1 MPHRSVSSLS
11 FYGSMVMGHDSPVKY
26 NDSFGQSSPTGK
38 MKSSLSKRSAGDRS
52 ISVPPFL
59 KPDTGV
65 SFGETT
71 NFGYESQLS
80 SVTHPNK
87 WQVISDMLERVLAQS
102 LASLTHVD
110 NSCRWQHITSHVHD
124 LWPESRNG
132 KKKTTQDE
140 QRRIANKREQEDV
153 ESLESV
159 VVDSPS
165 STPTPEPCMYDLR
178 PHLSHMNVHI

>member
-26 NDSFGQSSPTGK
+26 NDSFGQSSPAAK
-38 MKSSLSKRSAGDRS
+38 IKSSLSKRSAGDRS
-52 ISVPPFL
+52 ILVPPFL

-87 WQVISDMLERVLAQS
+87 WQVISNMLERVLAQS
-102 LASLTHVD
+102 SASPTLVD
-110 NSCRWQHITSHVHD
+110 KIIHAGGNT
-124 LWPESRNG
+124 
-132 KKKTTQDE
+132 
-140 QRRIANKREQEDV
+140 
-153 ESLESV
+153 
-159 VVDSPS
+159 
-165 STPTPEPCMYDLR
+165 
-178 PHLSHMNVHI
+178 

>member
-1 MPHRSVSSLS
+1 
-11 FYGSMVMGHDSPVKY
+11 MVLGDDSPVKH
-26 NDSFGQSSPTGK
+26 NDSFEQSCPAGK

-52 ISVPPFL
+52 VSVPPFL

-71 NFGYESQLS
+71 NFGYESQMS
-80 SVTHPNK
+80 SVTQPNK
-87 WQVISDMLERVLAQS
+87 WQVISNMLERVLAQS
-102 LASLTHVD
+102 LASLILVD

-165 STPTPEPCMYDLR
+165 STPTPEPCMYDVR
-178 PHLSHMNVHI
+178 PHLSVPFT